1 MKGKKLLLTG
11 AGLLLGYLL
20 LFFDPTGTA
29 HPVVP
34 DSYQAQ
40 FTSLKQQLKNND
52 HDNAMAKI
60 KQLLAL
66 KAPIG
71 KPATLW
77 LLEQKASIEESWLH
91 FHSARE
97 TYYQA
102 LALKPKHK
110 LSSHYRNRIN
120 DLDKHINAHQ
130 QERHLHSHY
139 RDARDSGIAK
149 RLKNNVTIAYIYLDD
164 GRWSQWSGKAR
175 MQNHT
180 NLEHVTNWYQQQASN
195 YQITD
200 LNFDIRYFYVHSPKG
215 LSRQWL
221 LSKDFS
227 RYADD
232 MLAQQLGF
240 ASIKDFVTNLSQGRA
255 DSQVAL
261 VFHTNAEARSFAR
274 TCPAGKQYQGCQIEY
289 VMLTKI
295 IGPTKRI
302 DITTQTQSHEIL
314 HLFGAADLYNIQ
326 TAKDFAVTD
335 IMNYYSADLKY
346 ASLDPITAWAIG
358 WGELP
363 TTPFTVEDNITPK
376 IAVK

>member
-1 MKGKKLLLTG
+1 MKGKTLVATAVFLLL
-11 AGLLLGYLL
+11 LYLM

-40 FTSLKQQLKNND
+40 FTSLKQQLKNNH
-52 HDNAMAKI
+52 HDNAMVKI
-60 KQLLAL
+60 KQLLAQGSL
-66 KAPIG
+66 IG
-71 KPATLW
+71 KPGNLW
-77 LLEQKASIEESWLH
+77 LLEQKASIEEKRLH

-97 TYYQA
+97 SYYQA

-110 LSSHYRNRIN
+110 VRRDYQNRIIGLN
-120 DLDKHINAHQ
+120 NHINASQ
-130 QERHLHSHY
+130 QERDLRSHY
-139 RDARDSGIAK
+139 RDSRDSGIAK
-149 RLKNNVTIAYIYLDD
+149 QLKNNITIAYIYLDD

-180 NLEHVTNWYQQQASN
+180 NLKHVVNWYQQQASN

-200 LNFDIRYFYVHSPKG
+200 LNFDIRYFYINSPKG

-274 TCPAGKQYQGCQIEY
+274 TCPAGKQYQSCQIEY
-289 VMLTKI
+289 AMLTKK
-295 IGPTKRI
+295 IGPTNRI
-302 DITTQTQSHEIL
+302 DTTTQTQSHEIL

-326 TAKDFAVTD
+326 NAKDFAVTD

-358 WGELP
+358 WSKLP
-363 TTPFTVEDNITPK
+363 TTPFAVEDKITPK